1 MYTDFLNN
9 KVNEF
14 MNKIPLDLQKKLK
27 FQEVCL
33 SKKEDSSRS
42 NNNIIKSICKV
53 TKKNED
59 QLLMNKSPETRIK
72 NEIKEIIEHRKN
84 HSKLGKHSW
93 YIFYLFKGFLV

>member
-93 YIFYLFKGFLV
+93 YIFYLFKVFLV